1 MPLRWK
7 LFRVICILQI
17 LLTLSES
24 GISTIWIFISTNP
37 AYYFLNAAAFI
48 IMLMLANLGLNI
60 INSNY
65 PDDPIVDAQKSRF
78 NWLFLLNFL
87 LLSFA
92 SGHLIAQYHVVYRL
106 YLFNGSF
113 RNLPYS
119 DLLTFLMYLFIFIF
133 HIIILYGLFFLRM
146 LIYNNYLQ
154 REFEFEKQRDK

>member
-7 LFRVICILQI
+7 LFRLICILQI

-37 AYYFLNAAAFI
+37 AYYFFNAVAFI
-48 IMLMLANLGLNI
+48 IMLLLANLGLNI
-60 INSNY
+60 INKNY

-92 SGHLIAQYHVVYRL
+92 SGHLIAQYHAVYRL
-106 YLFNGSF
+106 YLFTGSL

-119 DLLTFLMYLFIFIF
+119 DLLAFLMYLFIFIF
-133 HIIILYGLFFLRM
+133 HIIILYGLFFLRI

-154 REFEFEKQRDK
+154 REFEFEKQQ